1 MFKVNPGS
9 NAMKRL
15 LMVAALA
22 LSLVGCKT
30 NPNAQQASKDPAV
43 IKAAEEKAALDKAVA
58 ANMAIDPNLIP
69 FEKMSPKLSPVG
81 EAQLQLLL
89 PKLKTAKSILVRGHC
104 YRGDIG
110 NARAAAQTRA
120 IAVKQFLTDAGVP
133 ANKITVR
140 YDTERQL
147 HAVRL
152 IAN

>member
-1 MFKVNPGS
+1 
-9 NAMKRL
+9 MKRL

-22 LSLVGCKT
+22 CLALAGCKT

-120 IAVKQFLTDAGVP
+120 IAVKQVLTDAGIP
-133 ANKITVR
+133 AGKISVR

-147 HAVRL
+147 HAVR
-152 IAN
+152 IVAN